1 MAVQNDSEFY
11 IETEYQWYRNAENSI
26 DGGQKNFRS
35 NKKAPIHQR
44 YKENG
49 TTYYF
54 CKIRAVLTGN
64 AGGKGFDIYSDE
76 ITTDVVSVIVT
87 DAPFA
92 SMGGE
97 RETEGSPYLIK
108 NNFRYRRS
116 GDKVNKEGIFF

>member
-1 MAVQNDSEFY
+1 MRKIVLMVV
-11 IETEYQWYRNAENSI
+11 
-26 DGGQKNFRS
+26 
-35 NKKAPIHQR
+35 KKISGATKKLLYTR

-97 RETEGSPYLIK
+97 REQ
-108 NNFRYRRS
+108 
-116 GDKVNKEGIFF
+116 KVLRILLKTTSDIEDLVTR